1 MSTYRRLAASMGR
14 PVVLLFL
21 LLSLNHAELQHSER
35 SKKLRA
41 WRTAQEQHVRGGDEE
56 FPLELDGFDPSKKQL
71 GDRSEHLR
79 AWRTALQQDLPR
91 VGEDDSERD
100 PADFLGGFDV
110 LPVSMQTFISPDVSA
125 RLRGRQ
131 IAQKC
136 RFRQV
141 CSIPI
146 NLGPSW
152 ARCLLVSKP

>member
-1 MSTYRRLAASMGR
+1 MGR
-14 PVVLLFL
+14 PLVLLLL

-35 SKKLRA
+35 SEKLRA

-71 GDRSEHLR
+71 GDRSEQVR

-91 VGEDDSERD
+91 AGEDDSEWD

-146 NLGPSW
+146 NPGPSL